1 MLSLVIEFKKE
12 LNCKVL
18 VFEGITD
25 SLELNF
31 SDSMKDS
38 TFFATLITGMPLLL
52 AYRVTVN

>member
-12 LNCKVL
+12 LL
-18 VFEGITD
+18 VFEVITD

-38 TFFATLITGMPLLL
+38 TFLTTLITGMPLLL